1 MSLAPVFLYLHIPFC
16 VRRCPYCNFYSTT
29 NLELRRDFTAAMGR
43 AIEKAPLE
51 GRIARSIY
59 FGGGTPSL
67 LESDLETLLSA
78 IRRRL
83 PVEKDAEITLEA
95 NPGTLEPELLPRLRQ
110 AGFNRISFGL
120 QAGDEEALRR
130 LGRIHTVAEGRQAVE
145 LARQAG
151 FENISVDIM
160 LATPGQD
167 VAAARRLAE
176 QAAGLEVPHISAYLL
191 KVEPDTPFG
200 RQGIQALCPDED
212 ETADIYLEV
221 CRVLEE
227 RGFVHYEISNFARP
241 GFESRHN
248 SAYWLLEDYLGIG
261 PAAYSSM
268 DGARFHLPPDLNAFL
283 EAENP
288 WVLRREDGPGGDG
301 EELLMLSLRLR
312 EGLRLSRWEEAGFS
326 AEDLTRKA
334 APLAR
339 AGLCRLEGDRLWLTD
354 EGFLLSNSI
363 ITALLP

>member
-1 MSLAPVFLYLHIPFC
+1 MPLAPVSLYLHIPFC

-29 NLELRRDFTAAMGR
+29 NLELRRDFTAAMVR

-51 GRIARSIY
+51 GRIARTVY

-67 LESDLETLLSA
+67 LGESLITVLEA
-78 IRRRL
+78 VRRRL
-83 PVEKDAEITLEA
+83 PVEETAEITLEA
-95 NPGTLEPELLPRLRQ
+95 NPGTVEPGLLLQLRQ

-120 QAGDEEALRR
+120 QAGDEEGLKR
-130 LGRIHTVAEGRQAVE
+130 LGRIHTADQGRQAVE

-167 VAAARRLAE
+167 IPTARRLAE
-176 QAAGLEVPHISAYLL
+176 QAADLGVPHISAYLL

-212 ETADIYLEV
+212 QTADIYLEV
-221 CRVLEE
+221 CRTLEE
-227 RGFVHYEISNFARP
+227 GGFGHYEISNFARP

-248 SAYWLLEDYLGIG
+248 RAYWLLEDYLGIG
-261 PAAYSSM
+261 PAAYSCM
-268 DGARFHLPPDLNAFL
+268 NGERFHFPPDLKAFV
-283 EAENP
+283 ERENP
-288 WVLRREDGPGGDG
+288 WSLRQEDGPGGDG
-301 EELLMLSLRLR
+301 EELLMLSLRLG
-312 EGLRLSRWEEAGFS
+312 EGLNLSRWAKAGFS
-326 AEDLTRKA
+326 PEELRKKA
-334 APLAR
+334 APMVR
-339 AGLCRLEGDRLWLTD
+339 AGLCGMDEHRLWLTD